1 MTRSIIRTI
10 IPMARRDLLQLV
22 AGGGIA
28 AALPIAARAEAR
40 RDVLVIGIDIS
51 DVITLDP
58 AREGQYTAPIPLAAA
73 YDTLVTTDPGDYV
86 NLKPALAAQWA
97 RTADGRGWRLT
108 LRTDVTFPSGHKFTA
123 DDVKF
128 SIDRVIRVGDQPS
141 QYITNIDQV
150 NVIAPDTVDILL
162 HQPAEPILTILAAP
176 PFGIYDSK
184 LLAEHG
190 GDASADAA
198 TKDSATTWLNQ
209 HSAGSGAYTIAA
221 WQRNAQIQL
230 TRNPHYWRT
239 TPGFERIVIR
249 HIPDAAAQLL
259 ALQRGDIDAAFNLIP
274 EQIAPLSSDKS
285 IRVEKLT
292 SLDFVY
298 MALTQDPAINP
309 ALANKL
315 ARQAIGW
322 AIDYDGIRHN
332 LLGDAALLPANF
344 LPIGVRGSTE
354 AIAKQIGYHQD
365 LDRARDLLKQAGMAD
380 GFSFD
385 INYGNAAIAG
395 VSYGLLAQK
404 IQSDLARI
412 GIKANLAPLDQVT
425 MRTQYTTGKTSA
437 ALTFWNPPAVE
448 DELWAAASVE
458 RVAKRVHWSPPAD
471 LVKLVHQAAAESDPE
486 KQSDLWVAYQK
497 AIVDQAN
504 LITLFQPIYQIAV
517 RDSIKVFP
525 LTAAGWQV
533 DLYAVKA

>member
-1 MTRSIIRTI
+1 
-10 IPMARRDLLQLV
+10 
-22 AGGGIA
+22 
-28 AALPIAARAEAR
+28 
-40 RDVLVIGIDIS
+40 
-51 DVITLDP
+51 
-58 AREGQYTAPIPLAAA
+58 
-73 YDTLVTTDPGDYV
+73 
-86 NLKPALAAQWA
+86 
-97 RTADGRGWRLT
+97 
-108 LRTDVTFPSGHKFTA
+108 
-123 DDVKF
+123 
-128 SIDRVIRVGDQPS
+128 
-141 QYITNIDQV
+141 
-150 NVIAPDTVDILL
+150 
-162 HQPAEPILTILAAP
+162 
-176 PFGIYDSK
+176 
-184 LLAEHG
+184 
-190 GDASADAA
+190 
-198 TKDSATTWLNQ
+198 
-209 HSAGSGAYTIAA
+209 
-221 WQRNAQIQL
+221 
-230 TRNPHYWRT
+230 
-239 TPGFERIVIR
+239 
-249 HIPDAAAQLL
+249 
-259 ALQRGDIDAAFNLIP
+259 
-274 EQIAPLSSDKS
+274 
-285 IRVEKLT
+285 
-292 SLDFVY
+292 
-298 MALTQDPAINP
+298 MALTQDASANK

-322 AIDYDGIRHN
+322 AIDYEGIRRN

-344 LPIGVRGSTE
+344 LPIGVRGSTA

-404 IQSDLARI
+404 IQSDLARV

-448 DELWAAASVE
+448 NELWAAASVE
-458 RVAKRVHWSPPAD
+458 RVAKRVHWTPPPD

-517 RDSIKVFP
+517 RDSIKLFP